1 MHFFP
6 IFISIYLIFYRY
18 FNLGFRTRKELKE
31 DLPDLKCADVASA
44 TIRIQKVFRGY
55 QARKRVED
63 LKEEVKNP
71 KLAKTAVKIQSV
83 QRGFHQTRQPK
94 PKKKQQP
101 AKRSWADVA
110 MAAMIIQRAY
120 RKYKA
125 RKDIDLKDPELATA
139 AVKIQTVYRG
149 FKTRKVCFL
158 AFFSIS

>member
-1 MHFFP
+1 M
-6 IFISIYLIFYRY
+6 
-18 FNLGFRTRKELKE
+18 
-31 DLPDLKCADVASA
+31 PDLKCADVASA

-63 LKEEVKNP
+63 LKDVNLKNP
-71 KLAKTAVKIQSV
+71 QLAKTAVKIQSV

-94 PKKKQQP
+94 PKQKQQQKQQP
-101 AKRSWADVA
+101 AKRSWADVV
-110 MAAMIIQRAY
+110 MAAMTIQRAY

-149 FKTRKVCFL
+149 FKTRKVR
-158 AFFSIS
+158 